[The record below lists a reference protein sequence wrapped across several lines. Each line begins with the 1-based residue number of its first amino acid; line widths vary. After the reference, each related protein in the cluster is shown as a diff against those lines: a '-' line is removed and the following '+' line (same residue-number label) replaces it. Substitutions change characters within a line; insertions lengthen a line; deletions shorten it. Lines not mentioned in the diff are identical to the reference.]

1 MDPFLDEKGMVRV
14 GGRLRHA
21 DLTPDQKHQIILPV
35 GHHVVTLIFN
45 QEHAQRLH
53 CGPEQL
59 LNFVRQ
65 KYWPLNGRREAKR
78 SRVTET
84 WRPFFI
90 SGVDYAGPLQMRESR
105 STRAI
110 HLELVTALTTEA
122 FMAALRRFVARRG
135 MCSQLYS
142 DNATNFVS
150 AARELREIYE
160 FLANNEK
167 EIGEK
172 LANQK
177 IEWKFI
183 LPSSPHFGGLWEAA
197 VNAMKRHLNTVTR
210 GLIQTYEE
218 YNTLLIEIEAVLNSR
233 PLTPLSADPN
243 DLVALTPAHFL
254 IGDSLLEPVQNNFV
268 DVSDNNLSRQE
279 KVEPGTM
286 VLLKDDNLP
295 PLRWKLGRVV
305 ETFVE
310 IFAGDNGIVRVATVQ
325 TEGGRYVAM

>member
-1 MDPFLDEKGMVRV
+1 
-14 GGRLRHA
+14 
-21 DLTPDQKHQIILPV
+21 
-35 GHHVVTLIFN
+35 
-45 QEHAQRLH
+45 
-53 CGPEQL
+53 
-59 LNFVRQ
+59 
-65 KYWPLNGRREAKR
+65 
-78 SRVTET
+78 
-84 WRPFFI
+84 
-90 SGVDYAGPLQMRESR
+90 
-105 STRAI
+105 
-110 HLELVTALTTEA
+110 
-122 FMAALRRFVARRG
+122 MAALRRFVARRG

-268 DVSDNNLSRQE
+268 DVSDNNLSRWQHLQ
-279 KVEPGTM
+279 KVRQHFWR
-286 VLLKDDNLP
+286 
-295 PLRWKLGRVV
+295 RWQREYL
-305 ETFVE
+305 
-310 IFAGDNGIVRVATVQ
+310 Q
-325 TEGGRYVAM
+325 TLQIRSK